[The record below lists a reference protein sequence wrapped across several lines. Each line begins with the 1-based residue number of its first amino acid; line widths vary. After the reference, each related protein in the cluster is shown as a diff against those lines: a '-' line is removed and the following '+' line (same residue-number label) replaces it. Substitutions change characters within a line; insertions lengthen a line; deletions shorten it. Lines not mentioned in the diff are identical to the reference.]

1 MIFSIFVYH
10 ELRTVLVHDTVR
22 RAAWWSC
29 LFSIVFLMGFIAQPG
44 TRYGGK
50 GNGRGEEK
58 GEKEVGGKRLGYS
71 VYSRNWYLLTQ
82 RFIEWSSL
90 SQLSECEQT
99 DDTKMDR

>member
-58 GEKEVGGKRLGYS
+58 GGEGGGREEVGDIVFTLGIDIC
-71 VYSRNWYLLTQ
+71 WLKDL
-82 RFIEWSSL
+82 
-90 SQLSECEQT
+90 
-99 DDTKMDR
+99 